1 MSLIYVSYS
10 YEVAR
15 AFVLNG
21 ARVIMVN
28 RKEDQGQ
35 EAIQKIKEEAGEDA
49 KIEWLGCDMGNLKEV
64 KDVFSGIREREERLD
79 LVRPP
84 SLFPAKSNRENIAH
98 PLCRHQCQPICRNCR
113 RHRPPLSGEL
123 AWTILRL

>member
-1 MSLIYVSYS
+1 LLTPLIRVAFANNVSNLCVSHS

-28 RKEDQGQ
+28 RKEEQGE
-35 EAIQKIKEEAGEDA
+35 EAIQKIKDEAGKDA

-79 LVRPP
+79 LVRSPYHA
-84 SLFPAKSNRENIAH
+84 FAATSNHKDIAH
-98 PLCRHQCQPICRNCR
+98 SFRRHQRQPIWRNC
-113 RHRPPLSGEL
+113 
-123 AWTILRL
+123 

>member
-1 MSLIYVSYS
+1 VSHS

-28 RKEDQGQ
+28 RKEEQGE
-35 EAIQKIKEEAGEDA
+35 EAIQKIKDEAGKDA

-79 LVRPP
+79 LVR
-84 SLFPAKSNRENIAH
+84 SLLICLCSNI
-98 PLCRHQCQPICRNCR
+98 
-113 RHRPPLSGEL
+113 
-123 AWTILRL
+123 